1 MRNFL
6 HITNSF
12 RYFQYLLLN
21 WQHMFDIKC
30 NRVTV
35 LRLQL
40 LFVVTSYNFSTFK
53 SALACN
59 CTELLL

>member
-21 WQHMFDIKC
+21 WQHIFDTKC

-40 LFVVTSYNFSTFK
+40 LFVVTSIPD
-53 SALACN
+53 
-59 CTELLL
+59 LLEQSQGLPN